1 MKVIKIGNEVY
12 IEFTTTKAFVKAA
25 AKFAAFAIIASVSF
39 YSVWILLEFL
49 K

>member
-1 MKVIKIGNEVY
+1 MRIIKIGNEVY
-12 IEFTTTKAFVKAA
+12 IEFTTTKSALVVA
-25 AKFAAFAIIASVSF
+25 AKFAAVAIISSVSF

>member
-1 MKVIKIGNEVY
+1 MRIIKIGNEVY
-12 IEFTTTKAFVKAA
+12 LEFTTTKSALIAA
-25 AKFAAFAIIASVSF
+25 AKFAAVAIIASVSF

>member
-1 MKVIKIGNEVY
+1 MRIVKIGNEVY
-12 IEFTTTKAFVKAA
+12 IEFTTTKSALIAA

>member
-1 MKVIKIGNEVY
+1 MRIIKIGNEVY
-12 IEFTTTKAFVKAA
+12 IEFTTTKSALIAA

-39 YSVWILLEFL
+39 YSMWILLEFL